1 MIVDCLNF
9 IGGTWIKGNGETKWE
24 NQNPA
29 TLESVSN
36 AVCSSDKDVFHAI
49 EQSQRAFY
57 TWKSIPAP
65 NRGEILYRI
74 GEVIKER
81 KDALAN
87 IITSEVGKTKIE
99 AEGEVQEAIDMAY
112 YMAGEGRRMFG
123 HTIPSE
129 LPNKWAMSVRE
140 PVGVIGA
147 ISAFNF
153 PIAVPSWK
161 IFPSLILG
169 NTVVWKPSL
178 ETSAIANEFVRCFED
193 GGLPPGVL
201 NLVLGDGEVGKTLVE
216 DPRVAHISFTGS
228 TDSGRKVYEHAARHL
243 KRVSLELGGKNAVI
257 VLKDANLELAAEGVV
272 WAAFGTSGQ
281 RCTSASRVIVEEA
294 IYDKFMEI
302 LIEKTKKLNVGDGR
316 LEDVNVGPLI
326 NEKSLGKM
334 DYFIKLAKES
344 KLQILC
350 GGERFKDKQGYFFQ
364 PTIIGPVDSDCTLA
378 KEEIFGPILCVIKA
392 EDFNHAVHINNS
404 SRYGLSTALFTKDVN
419 TSFKGIRD
427 IDTGLVYINHGTSGA
442 EIQLPF
448 GGTKDTGN
456 GLREAGQAA
465 LDAFSE
471 WKSVYVDYSDQL
483 QRAQIDTENLFSH
496 FMAEK
501 H

>member
-1 MIVDCLNF
+1 MNCKNF
-9 IGGTWIKGNGETKWE
+9 IGGNWKAGSSLEVIE
-24 NQNPA
+24 NMNPVNFEKVSEA
-29 TLESVSN
+29 NISSADDVLE
-36 AVCSSDKDVFHAI
+36 AIQHA
-49 EQSQRAFY
+49 EAAFY
-57 TWKSIPAP
+57 KWKSIPAP

-74 GEVIKER
+74 GEVLKER
-81 KDALAN
+81 KHKLAEL
-87 IITSEVGKTKIE
+87 ITLEIGKTKVE

-123 HTIPSE
+123 QTIPSE

-153 PIAVPSWK
+153 PVAVPSWK

-169 NTVVWKPSL
+169 NTVIWKPSL
-178 ETSAIANEFVRCFED
+178 ETSAISNEFMRCFEE

-201 NLVLGDGEVGKTLVE
+201 NLILGGQEAGQTIVE
-216 DPRVAHISFTGS
+216 DPRVVHISFTGS
-228 TDSGRKVYEHAARHL
+228 TETGRKVYQQAAGHL

-257 VLKDANLELAAEGVV
+257 VLKDANLELAADGVV

-281 RCTSASRVIVEEA
+281 RCTSASRVIVEEE
-294 IYDKFMEI
+294 IYEAF
-302 LIEKTKKLNVGDGR
+302 IEKLIQKTSNLTVGDGR
-316 LEDVNVGPLI
+316 NDGVDVGPLI
-326 NEKSLGKM
+326 NENAVQKM
-334 DYFIKLAKES
+334 ESYIASAKES
-344 KLQILC
+344 GSEILH
-350 GGERFKDKQGYFFQ
+350 GGKRYQKKQGHFFQ
-364 PTIIGPVDSDCTLA
+364 PTIIGPVDSENRLV
-378 KEEIFGPILCVIKA
+378 KEEIFGPILSVIKA
-392 EDFNHAVHINNS
+392 EDFNHALQINNA

-419 TSFKGIRD
+419 DAFKGIREM
-427 IDTGLVYINHGTSGA
+427 DTGIVYVNHGTTGA

-471 WKSVYVDYSDQL
+471 WKSVYVDYSNQL
-483 QRAQIDTENLFSH
+483 QRAQIDTDQLFSH
-496 FMAEK
+496 LIQDETN
-501 H
+501 